1 MEKITPQNS
10 EHVQAFCS
18 TGTYSIINNSIS
30 LFTEIP
36 KIELRGIGN
45 KIHSLT
51 HKCCHD
57 ISTAAITCL
66 LNVYSHEHPTNR
78 EKLVSENMY
87 WDPKELVFT
96 SIFKNGESKTN
107 KILVITV
114 HDEDFQ
120 EWQKYVY
127 RFFIQNHVSYDLKTE
142 TYDIDVKVLQEFLNG
157 PYVDLLANEEPR
169 TVGGGVLDPA

>member
-10 EHVQAFCS
+10 EHVQTFCS

-36 KIELRGIGN
+36 KIQLKGIGD
-45 KIHSLT
+45 KVHALT
-51 HKCCHD
+51 HKCCYD
-57 ISTAAITCL
+57 ISTSAITCM
-66 LNVYSHEHPTNR
+66 LNVYSHGHPTNR
-78 EKLVSENMY
+78 KKLVVENMH
-87 WDPKELVFT
+87 WDPQELVFT
-96 SIFKNGESKTN
+96 SIFKNGQSKTS

-120 EWQKYVY
+120 EWQKHVY
-127 RFFIQNHVSYDLKTE
+127 RFFIQNHVSYDFKTE

-157 PYVDLLANEEPR
+157 PYTNLLVNEEPR